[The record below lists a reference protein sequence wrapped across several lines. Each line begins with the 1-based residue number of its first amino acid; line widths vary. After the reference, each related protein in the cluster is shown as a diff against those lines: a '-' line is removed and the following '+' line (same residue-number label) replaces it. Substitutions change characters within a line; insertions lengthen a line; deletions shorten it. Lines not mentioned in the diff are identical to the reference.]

1 MGSRQRKTAQG
12 GVIFPRHA
20 GVKVETGAMS
30 KHTTT
35 LRGPGVAQ
43 RAALRASPVMAARSR
58 NASASSRRRGGLV
71 GCYAYSITLVTPD
84 GEETIECDENTYILA
99 AAEEA
104 GVELPWS
111 CRAGACS
118 SCTARWIAPTP
129 LTSPTRPSLV
139 RLRSRGFART
149 SPPRADP
156 LLSLSLLF
164 LSQATRR
171 STPGT
176 S

>member
-1 MGSRQRKTAQG
+1 
-12 GVIFPRHA
+12 
-20 GVKVETGAMS
+20 MS

-35 LRGPGVAQ
+35 LRGPGVVQ

-58 NASASSRRRGGLV
+58 NASASSRRRGGLL

-84 GEETIECDENTYILA
+84 GEETIECDENTYILD

-118 SCTARWIAPTP
+118 SCTAKVENSDAFDQSDQTFLGDAQIDAGYVLTCVAYPTKDCTVTTHVEEE
-129 LTSPTRPSLV
+129 LY
-139 RLRSRGFART
+139 
-149 SPPRADP
+149 
-156 LLSLSLLF
+156 
-164 LSQATRR
+164 
-171 STPGT
+171 
-176 S
+176 

>member
-1 MGSRQRKTAQG
+1 
-12 GVIFPRHA
+12 
-20 GVKVETGAMS
+20 MS

-84 GEETIECDENTYILA
+84 GEETIECDENTYILD

-118 SCTARWIAPTP
+118 SCTAKVDSSDAFDQSDQTFLGDAQIDAGYVLTCVAYPTKDCTVTTHVEEE
-129 LTSPTRPSLV
+129 LY
-139 RLRSRGFART
+139 
-149 SPPRADP
+149 
-156 LLSLSLLF
+156 
-164 LSQATRR
+164 
-171 STPGT
+171 
-176 S
+176 

>member
-1 MGSRQRKTAQG
+1 
-12 GVIFPRHA
+12 
-20 GVKVETGAMS
+20 MS

-35 LRGPGVAQ
+35 LRGPGVVQ

-58 NASASSRRRGGLV
+58 TASASSRRRGGLV

-84 GEETIECDENTYILA
+84 GEETIECDENTYILD

-118 SCTARWIAPTP
+118 SCTAKVENPDVFDQSDQTFLGKAPP
-129 LTSPTRPSLV
+129 AG
-139 RLRSRGFART
+139 LRSNLAA
-149 SPPRADP
+149 SC
-156 LLSLSLLF
+156 
-164 LSQATRR
+164 
-171 STPGT
+171 
-176 S
+176 